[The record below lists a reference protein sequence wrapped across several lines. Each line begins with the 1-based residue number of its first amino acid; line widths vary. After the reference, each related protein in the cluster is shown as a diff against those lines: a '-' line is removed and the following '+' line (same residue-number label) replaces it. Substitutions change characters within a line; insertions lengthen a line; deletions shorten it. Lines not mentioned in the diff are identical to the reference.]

1 VIRSAL
7 AAPEAKTAL
16 PPDFVTRLN
25 DMTAGLGA
33 DMHCVLLCLVT
44 CVVAEQV
51 PFLVQQFTQYHRDD
65 KG

>member
-1 VIRSAL
+1 
-7 AAPEAKTAL
+7 
-16 PPDFVTRLN
+16 
-25 DMTAGLGA
+25 MTAGLGA

-51 PFLVQQFTQYHRDD
+51 PFLVQQFTQYHCDD